1 MNEKFKDRGV
11 LDLIAMVR
19 DGNDGA
25 FEELLQR
32 YTPLIEASVARV
44 LGEEQYSLYRDDF
57 KQEATLV
64 FYNAIL
70 SYNME
75 QHEVEFGLFA
85 KICISNALISQLRVL
100 KKRQYERLSG
110 TSDEELFV
118 HDSTDPSLKVLEQ
131 ENLKA
136 LYSKIKSVLS
146 DYEYRIWQLYMSGK
160 TAKDIGN
167 IVGRDERSVNNA
179 IYRIRKKLREE
190 LQ

>member
-1 MNEKFKDRGV
+1 
-11 LDLIAMVR
+11 
-19 DGNDGA
+19 
-25 FEELLQR
+25 
-32 YTPLIEASVARV
+32 
-44 LGEEQYSLYRDDF
+44 
-57 KQEATLV
+57 
-64 FYNAIL
+64 L